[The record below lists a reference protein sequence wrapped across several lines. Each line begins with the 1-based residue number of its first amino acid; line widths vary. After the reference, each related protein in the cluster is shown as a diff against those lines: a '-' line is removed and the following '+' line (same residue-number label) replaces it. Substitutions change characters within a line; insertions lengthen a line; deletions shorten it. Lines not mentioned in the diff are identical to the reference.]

1 MADFA
6 TSAHPA
12 VQAQLDRLALL
23 SPVGD
28 RLGLARIA
36 VLLDRLGRPQDA
48 LPPVFHVAGTNGKG
62 STCAFVRAALEA
74 SGRTVHAFTSPHLV
88 RYNERIRIA
97 GTLIEDE
104 LLAALLAEVLD
115 ADADLKSSF
124 FEVTTAV
131 ALLAFARTPADAC
144 ILEVGL
150 GGRLDATN
158 VIPWPAVCGIADL
171 AIDHQHFLGRRLID
185 IAGEKAG
192 IAKAGVPL
200 VTQRYPPPIA
210 RRIGQLAEA
219 AGAPWLPRGGAW
231 DMRVIG
237 TQVRY
242 SDARGTLD
250 LPVPGLAGPHQARNA
265 ALAVAMLRHQD
276 VLPVSDEALAKG
288 IRSARWAGRLH
299 LLGDGPL
306 TALLPGRRVW
316 VDGGHNR
323 QAAKTIAKA
332 MAPYA
337 PFDVIFAL
345 GANRRLAD
353 VLAPVAPLIREA
365 RTVPIAGHAHHDPR
379 DIAAV
384 AQARGTPRD
393 CYPDFTL
400 AQAVERLANDP
411 DAAADI
417 LIYGSLYLAG
427 QALAANN
434 ELPD

>member
-62 STCAFVRAALEA
+62 STCAFLRAALEA
-74 SGRTVHAFTSPHLV
+74 AGHTVHMFTSPHLV
-88 RYNERIRIA
+88 RFNERIRIA
-97 GTLIEDE
+97 GKLIEDE
-104 LLAALLAEVLD
+104 PLAALLEEVID
-115 ADADLKSSF
+115 ADAGIKSSF
-124 FEVTTAV
+124 FEVTA
-131 ALLAFARTPADAC
+131 AAAFLAFARTPADAAVV
-144 ILEVGL
+144 EVGL

-158 VIPWPAVCGIADL
+158 VIARPAACGIASL
-171 AIDHQHFLGRRLID
+171 ALDHQDFLGRRMID

-210 RRIGQLAEA
+210 ARIGEIAQQS
-219 AGAPWLPRGGAW
+219 GAHWLHRGEAW
-231 DMRVIG
+231 DANISRD
-237 TQVRY
+237 RLKY
-242 SDARGTLD
+242 RDAAGTLD
-250 LPVPGLAGPHQARNA
+250 LPLPDLPGRHQAMNA
-265 ALAVAMLRHQD
+265 ALAVAMLRHQGAVEVPD
-276 VLPVSDEALAKG
+276 QAMAQG

-323 QAAKTIAKA
+323 HAAKAIAKA
-332 MAPYA
+332 MADHA

-345 GANRRLAD
+345 TVKRRVAD
-353 VLAPVAPLIREA
+353 VLGPVAPLIRKA
-365 RTVPIAGHAHHDPR
+365 HTVPLAGHPHHDPR
-379 DIAAV
+379 DIAMI
-384 AQARGTPRD
+384 AQGRVGPRH
-393 CYPDFTL
+393 CYPAFSLD
-400 AQAVERLANDP
+400 QAIERLAADS
-411 DAAADI
+411 DGAADV
-417 LIYGSLYLAG
+417 LIFGSLYLAG
-427 QALAANN
+427 AALAANG
-434 ELPD
+434 EAPD